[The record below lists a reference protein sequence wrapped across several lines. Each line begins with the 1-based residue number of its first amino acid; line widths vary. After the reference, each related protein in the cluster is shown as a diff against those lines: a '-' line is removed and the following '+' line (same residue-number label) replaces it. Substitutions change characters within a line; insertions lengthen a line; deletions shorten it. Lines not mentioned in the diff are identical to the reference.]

1 MELDENIR
9 ETEEHL
15 LELRGER
22 EEIIKN
28 NKFATQVA
36 GLDRIDVSIQE
47 LELALTYL
55 NALKDEISRHGTDNM
70 AQGKD
75 LNGC

>member
-47 LELALTYL
+47 LEVALTYL

>member
-15 LELRGER
+15 LGLRGER

-36 GLDRIDVSIQE
+36 GLDRIDVSIHE
-47 LELALTYL
+47 LEVALTYL

>member
-15 LELRGER
+15 LELRGEH

-28 NKFATQVA
+28 NKFTTQVA

-47 LELALTYL
+47 LEVALTYL